1 MPFDDAWD
9 RGEARVIGK
18 IDEVI
23 DLLSDGKGW
32 CKQQLQSGERHCIV
46 GALRRVGAEADL
58 REPLLEAIGQVT
70 GRRYARI
77 EHFNDHP
84 LTRFPLVLRV
94 LQQARENLAKPP
106 SLSLPPPRG
115 IWAWLDPRTYSS
127 VHGES
132 SSRAR

>member
-1 MPFDDAWD
+1 MPFDDAGY
-9 RGEARVIGK
+9 RGDTRIVGK

-23 DLLSDGKGW
+23 DLLNDGKGW
-32 CKQQLQSGERHCIV
+32 CKQQLHSGERHCIV

-58 REPLLEAIGQVT
+58 QGPILEAIRQVT

-94 LQQARENLAKPP
+94 LKQARENVADPP
-106 SLSLPPPRG
+106 SISLAPQRNFWSRLGWGRG
-115 IWAWLDPRTYSS
+115 
-127 VHGES
+127 
-132 SSRAR
+132 